1 MECPQI
7 SYANINRSVCLIRLV
22 AFEPRIKVAKG
33 NSFRITIPMYIVK
46 EVGWKRG
53 DVLRLT
59 LDNDKVILRKDT
71 RRLNKSSP

>member
-1 MECPQI
+1 MKCQKI
-7 SYANINRSVCLIRLV
+7 THANINRSVCLIRFV

-33 NSFRITIPMYIVK
+33 NSFRITIPVYIVK

-71 RRLNKSSP
+71 RRLNKNAP